1 LHGAHPTDSL
11 FAFDALLFTSLEDLF
26 VLDSESPAL
35 DVEAVEGSDDGVCIW
50 SVAEICKGKTTKSA
64 CLIQVVVE
72 GIRKGDTKRLLVG

>member
-1 LHGAHPTDSL
+1 LQ
-11 FAFDALLFTSLEDLF
+11 DLF

-35 DVEAVEGSDDGVCIW
+35 DVEAVEGSDDGICIW

-72 GIRKGDTKRLLVG
+72 GIRKGDTERLLVG